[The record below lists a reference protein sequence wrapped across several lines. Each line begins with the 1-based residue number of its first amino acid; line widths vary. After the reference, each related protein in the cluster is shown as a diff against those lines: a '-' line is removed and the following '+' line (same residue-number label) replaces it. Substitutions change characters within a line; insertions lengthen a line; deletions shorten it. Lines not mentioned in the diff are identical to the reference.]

1 MHERWIVKL
10 HLSFNVY
17 DDHCKSR
24 QGNNITMEGGRNY
37 RTLWEP
43 DGPAHEAVHD
53 TNKQMDHRHK
63 AAASSTIVHTM
74 S

>member
-1 MHERWIVKL
+1 MTKSMAQRHWKEQLQECRIDRLQKDKL

-24 QGNNITMEGGRNY
+24 QGNNITTEGGTNY

-53 TNKQMDHRHK
+53 TNK
-63 AAASSTIVHTM
+63 
-74 S
+74 